1 MKLRNFQLIQCLFR
15 SGQLAS
21 HGILGSA
28 KPSTLQLVTCW
39 LILVKVLDL
48 GSTEP
53 SMTKMVN
60 CGVSWGGGGGFLGHH
75 EARLHQSTAVK
86 LRKFQVVQRLR
97 TSSQLASH

>member
-60 CGVSWGGGGGFLGHH
+60 YGVSWGGGGSLDIMRQGCT
-75 EARLHQSTAVK
+75 S
-86 LRKFQVVQRLR
+86 QR
-97 TSSQLASH
+97 Q